1 MSYLLIAY
9 NEERRVCDDPIKK
22 AKRAAF
28 LKEYWNIKRGGN
40 RNSKDGIRPLKTL
53 GNVAT
58 AIGESLTTTK
68 QLLKFNDLIP
78 TLQKLVSQDLLG
90 QNAAY
95 GLAIMTEKE
104 QRNMLGVFGEV
115 GVCGMSRSDIN
126 NIRKQVKC
134 LEHEKESMTLKTVL
148 GNTARRRPNN
158 NTNSKRTLCPFAR
171 RNW

>member
-1 MSYLLIAY
+1 MG
-9 NEERRVCDDPIKK
+9 D
-22 AKRAAF
+22 
-28 LKEYWNIKRGGN
+28 
-40 RNSKDGIRPLKTL
+40 
-53 GNVAT
+53 VAE
-58 AIGESLTTTK
+58 AIGEDVRTT
-68 QLLKFNDLIP
+68 QNLLKLNDLIP

-95 GLAIMTEKE
+95 GLAHMTEKE

-134 LEHEKESMTLKTVL
+134 LEQEKESMTLKTVL
-148 GNTARRRPNN
+148 GSAARWRPNN
-158 NTNSKRTLCPFAR
+158 NTNSKTTFCRFAR